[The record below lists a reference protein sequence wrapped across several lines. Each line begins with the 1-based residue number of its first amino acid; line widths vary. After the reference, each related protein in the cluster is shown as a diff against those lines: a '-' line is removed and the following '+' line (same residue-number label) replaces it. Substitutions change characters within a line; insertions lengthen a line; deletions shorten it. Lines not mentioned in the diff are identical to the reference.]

1 MPKKSASASR
11 PARNENNTIYI
22 GLAVFFV
29 TFGLLLAGGYFYQ
42 KQKQSEVAQAVFSAL
57 PTVQM
62 QMQDFT
68 LRTNLSLQ
76 LADPDWLSKNKG
88 KVQVVVESAL
98 RDTPPEQL
106 SNYTPDKIPQLQAK
120 LTQEIQKKFPKAN
133 VEQVLITEF
142 LTSRDT
148 Q

>member
-1 MPKKSASASR
+1 MPKKTAPASS
-11 PARNENNTIYI
+11 PVSNENATIYI
-22 GLAVFFV
+22 GLAVFFI

-42 KQKQSEVAQAVFSAL
+42 KQANAAQVVFSAL

-62 QMQDFT
+62 QLQDLT

-76 LADPDWLSKNKG
+76 LADPEWLSKNKG
-88 KVQVVVESAL
+88 KVQVVVETAL
-98 RDTPPEQL
+98 RDAPPEQFS
-106 SNYTPDKIPQLQAK
+106 SNTPDKIPQLQAR
-120 LTQEIQKKFPKAN
+120 LTQEIQKQFPKAN

>member
-1 MPKKSASASR
+1 MPKKPAPASS
-11 PARNENNTIYI
+11 PVNNENATIYI
-22 GLAVFFV
+22 GLAVFFI

-42 KQKQSEVAQAVFSAL
+42 KQKQANAAQAVFSAL

-62 QMQDFT
+62 QLQDLT

-76 LADPDWLSKNKG
+76 LADPEWLSKNKG
-88 KVQVVVESAL
+88 KVQVVVETAL
-98 RDTPPEQL
+98 RDAPPEQFN
-106 SNYTPDKIPQLQAK
+106 SNTPDKIPQLQAR
-120 LTQEIQKKFPKAN
+120 LTQEIQKQFPKAN